1 MHRSV
6 LSIATLILSIL
17 LAGWFFIDQTKIS
30 ENLPGWFSQLGYLV
44 FVLPLLIAFSLFGGK
59 YKQHKSVD
67 LVTEEEVPDNK
78 KINSE
83 KVLNTVSSCVI
94 ACDLNKNV
102 LYINENGKRLVS
114 CPEEGGVAIS
124 PCIIN
129 EILDIRDAQGRTVT
143 NQVIDEQIK
152 YEHRNFRVGQVQ
164 MISKNQGKRFVNLRT
179 NPILSDDGVI
189 EGVVLLLRDV
199 TADRKVMNQLYR
211 QASQDALTGLI
222 NRGSFEQFVEQVI
235 HTTTEDNVGHVLAY
249 IDLDHFKIINDS
261 CGHAAGDE
269 LLRQV
274 SQIFVR
280 HIRQIDKV
288 ARIGGDEFAILLQG
302 CPIDRAIEITEMILQ
317 DLRAFRFIWQ
327 EKNFVIGASIGIVE
341 FNSGVGKSL
350 KGLLTAADKAC
361 YMAKKMGRDQYF
373 VLNLEKSTGSAD
385 VALLE
390 WGKYLKDALRNDD
403 FSLFAQPIVPLQSEH
418 LGSIKQYEIFVRLPH
433 DKNTF
438 TPGSFMP
445 EAERLGLTEDIDR
458 WVIAKAIDSMVKN
471 DLHQKFPH
479 AGKGADSRYRLMINL
494 SSQSVQN
501 DKFADFICETI
512 TESRLSPALF
522 CFEVSE
528 PIAVAHFANAKRLF
542 SRLRRFGCA
551 CSLDDFGSGF
561 SSLSYLRELPVN
573 YLKIDGG
580 FVQNLASND
589 IDAAMV
595 RAVNQVGRVMNLY
608 SIAEAV
614 EDKQTLQALREIGVD
629 FAQGYYCG
637 KPIPFTTLC
646 QSVENEESGAMLVAS
661 GS

>member
-1 MHRSV
+1 MYRSV
-6 LSIATLILSIL
+6 LSIVTLVLSIV
-17 LAGWFFIDQTKIS
+17 LAGWFYIDQAKIGES
-30 ENLPGWFSQLGYLV
+30 LPIWFSQLGNLV
-44 FVLPLLIAFSLFGGK
+44 FVLPLLVFLLLFASK
-59 YKQHKSVD
+59 SRQHAQSDKES
-67 LVTEEEVPDNK
+67 EEEVPGNG

-102 LYINENGKRLVS
+102 LYINENGKKLVA
-114 CPEEGGVAIS
+114 CPENGGVVIS
-124 PCIIN
+124 PCLVN
-129 EILDIRDAQGRTVT
+129 EILDIRDAQGRVITD
-143 NQVIDEQIK
+143 QVIDEQIRFDQ
-152 YEHRNFRVGQVQ
+152 RNFRVGQVQ
-164 MISKNQGKRFVNLRT
+164 MISKKLGKRFVNLRT
-179 NPILSDDGVI
+179 NPMLSDDGHI

-199 TADRKVMNQLYR
+199 TADRRVMNQLYR

-274 SQIFVR
+274 SQIFTR

-302 CPIDRAIEITEMILQ
+302 CPIDRAIEIAETILQ
-317 DLRAFRFIWQ
+317 DLRSFRFIWQ

-341 FNSGVGKSL
+341 FNTGVGKSL

-373 VLNLEKSTGSAD
+373 VLNLEKTAGSDD

-390 WGKYLKDALRNDD
+390 WGKYLKDALNNDE
-403 FSLFAQPIVPLQSEH
+403 FSLFAQPVVPLQAEH

-458 WVIAKAIDSMVKN
+458 WVISKAVDSMLKN
-471 DLHQKFPH
+471 DVHQKFPH
-479 AGKGADSRYRLMINL
+479 AGKGNNSRYRLMINL
-494 SSQSVQN
+494 SSHSVQN
-501 DKFADFICETI
+501 EKFADFICETI
-512 TESRLSPALF
+512 TESKLSPALF

-528 PIAVAHFANAKRLF
+528 PVAVAHFANAKRLF
-542 SRLRRFGCA
+542 SRLRGFGCA

-646 QSVENEESGAMLVAS
+646 RSVENEESGAMLVAS